1 MDFANLDIAT
11 AIGDVIALAALA
23 TSIVS
28 IRKSN
33 KAESL
38 QAKVSELDA
47 KLKAYELADAEEGR
61 KACVEARAISVG
73 KGRRLRI
80 CNVGKEPAREVDFEV
95 LDKDRARLVM
105 RDHVPFP
112 ELEYQKSF
120 DETLISYPG
129 LNPVFDVE
137 VSWVDA
143 AGNRQAKISHIS
155 L

>member
-1 MDFANLDIAT
+1 MNLASIDIAT
-11 AIGDVIALAALA
+11 AVGDVIALAALA

-28 IRKSN
+28 IRRSN

-38 QAKVSELDA
+38 QAKVAELDA

-61 KACVEARAISVG
+61 KACVEARVISVG
-73 KGRRLRI
+73 KSRRLRI
-80 CNVGKEPAREVDFEV
+80 CNVGKEPAREVDFKV
-95 LDKDRARLVM
+95 LDEDRVGLVM

-120 DETLISYPG
+120 DEVLISHLG
-129 LNPVFDVE
+129 LSPVFDVE

-143 AGNRQAKISHIS
+143 EGSRQAKISHIS

>member
-1 MDFANLDIAT
+1 MEDNSES
-11 AIGDVIALAALA
+11 IGDVIALAALA

-47 KLKAYELADAEEGR
+47 KLKAYELVDAEEGR
-61 KACVEARAISVG
+61 KACVEARAIS
-73 KGRRLRI
+73 
-80 CNVGKEPAREVDFEV
+80 VGKEPAREVDFEV